1 MNLLP
6 TVLIVAAFTM
16 VVRADDTYTDRYD
29 SMNVDDVISN
39 KRLLVAYIKC
49 VMDKARCTPEGKEL
63 KSHITDAL
71 QTGCAKCTN
80 KQRHAIKKVI
90 KHLIHNENDYWSQ
103 LVEKYDSQ
111 RTYSRMYEKE
121 LGSI

>member
-6 TVLIVAAFTM
+6 IVVIVAAFT
-16 VVRADDTYTDRYD
+16 VVARADTYTDRYD

-49 VMDKARCTPEGKEL
+49 VMDNGRCTPEGKEL
-63 KSHITDAL
+63 KTHITDAL
-71 QTGCAKCTN
+71 QSGCAKCTQ

-90 KHLIHNENDYWSQ
+90 KHLIHNEKDYWSQ
-103 LVEKYDSQ
+103 LVDKYDPH